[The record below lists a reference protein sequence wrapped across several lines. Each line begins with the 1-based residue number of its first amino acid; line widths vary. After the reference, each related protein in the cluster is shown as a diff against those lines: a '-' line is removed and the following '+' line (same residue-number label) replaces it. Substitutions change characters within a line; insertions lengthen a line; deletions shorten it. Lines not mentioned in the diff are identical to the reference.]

1 MDVKNK
7 ETIMALFNQVDE
19 LDNTDKSA
27 IKRAYRIPFQELG
40 WRQQAILYRL
50 AGEYISSEWERSLF
64 MDMMAVYIGQ
74 NCSDGKPFESFLSE
88 LYKNS
93 PESEKNRIGYMMDE
107 ANYWVRKNAIL
118 KYLRR
123 MGKKEPVDIVKL
135 TYDILNWNSETKAE
149 WTKAIL
155 GIKDEKQRNVTKN
168 TTTNNQEEKK

>member
-7 ETIMALFNQVDE
+7 ETIIKLFEKVDD
-19 LDNTDKSA
+19 LDNVDKSA
-27 IKRAYRIPFQELG
+27 IKRAYGIPFRELG

-50 AGEYISSEWERSLF
+50 AGEYIYGRECDLLT
-64 MDMMAVYIGQ
+64 DMMAIYIKQ
-74 NCSDGKPFESFLSE
+74 DCSNGKEFESLLAE

-93 PESEKNRIGYMMDE
+93 SEAEKKRIGYMMDE
-107 ANYWVRKNAIL
+107 SDYLVRKNAVL

-123 MGKKEPVDIVKL
+123 MAKKEPVDIVKL

-155 GIKDEKQRNVTKN
+155 GIKNENQINATEITVI
-168 TTTNNQEEKK
+168 NNHEEKK